1 MSAIAAKPAADAGAF
16 RPVPSIIAILLA
28 IVIVAV
34 AFLLGNAGII
44 VGGAML
50 AVRVIGLIILGAALI
65 AFGVHFVPV
74 GGAPAAMGQAPGI
87 ATGVAMLATGAGLA
101 GLFGGA
107 WAAASFGTAFE
118 TGGFALSI
126 LGGAIGGGLMM
137 AITCLMVNMSYVFGM
152 GIPPASG
159 KVEKDPLTHDSQP
172 EFKSQG
178 TEGHGLP
185 FISYIGGVIGGLLGG
200 LGGTLIYVELLD
212 FFSATLGA
220 KAGELVLHSNVFAH
234 FFNEILGANPG
245 PLAIGLAGIIAIGM
259 FLVIAVLSAYN
270 ITGTIEGPHD
280 PKFKRFPRA
289 IIAAILASAACG
301 LVAMLV
307 VMII

>member
-16 RPVPSIIAILLA
+16 QPVASVIAIILA
-28 IVIVAV
+28 IILVAV
-34 AFLLGNAGII
+34 AFLLGYLNVLPCDAGF
-44 VGGAML
+44 
-50 AVRVIGLIILGAALI
+50 AVQTLGLIILGAALI

-107 WAAASFGTAFE
+107 WAAEFGLAVS
-118 TGGFALSI
+118 LV
-126 LGGAIGGGLMM
+126 GGAIGGGLMM

-159 KVEKDPLTHDSQP
+159 KVEKDPLTGYTQP
-172 EFKSQG
+172 EYKSQG

-185 FISYIGGVIGGLLGG
+185 FISYVGGVIGGLLGG
-200 LGGTLIYVELLD
+200 LGGTLIYYELLE
-212 FFSATLGA
+212 FYNATLPEVGFIIDA
-220 KAGELVLHSNVFAH
+220 V
-234 FFNEILGANPG
+234 
-245 PLAIGLAGIIAIGM
+245 PLSVGIAGIVAVGM

-307 VMII
+307 VMIF

>member
-1 MSAIAAKPAADAGAF
+1 MSAIAAKAGADAGAF
-16 RPVPSIIAILLA
+16 QPVPSIIALVLA
-28 IVIVAV
+28 IIVIAV
-34 AFLLGNAGII
+34 GFVLG
-44 VGGAML
+44 VGQTL
-50 AVRVIGLIILGAALI
+50 CLIILGAALI

-87 ATGVAMLATGAGLA
+87 ATGVPMLAAGAGLA

-107 WAAASFGTAFE
+107 WAAELGLAV
-118 TGGFALSI
+118 ALA
-126 LGGAIGGGLMM
+126 GGAIGGALMM

-159 KVEKDPLTHDSQP
+159 KIEKDPLTGYSQP

-185 FISYIGGVIGGLLGG
+185 FISYVGGVIGGLLGG
-200 LGGTLIYVELLD
+200 LGGTLIYIELLEFYEAAGLD
-212 FFSATLGA
+212 FA
-220 KAGELVLHSNVFAH
+220 V
-234 FFNEILGANPG
+234 
-245 PLAIGLAGIIAIGM
+245 GLAGILAVAM
-259 FLVIAVLSAYN
+259 FLVIAVLAAYN

-289 IIAAILASAACG
+289 IIAALLASALCG
-301 LVAMLV
+301 ILALLLV
-307 VMII
+307 VLV